1 MMASNRWK
9 NKTNASELIE
19 EKIGIPYE
27 AIDDHFFCSTEDLD
41 NENKWTDCVACY
53 DSNLRIKAIQTLNKQ
68 H

>member
-1 MMASNRWK
+1 MK
-9 NKTNASELIE
+9 KKQNKCKWAHRK
-19 EKIGIPYE
+19 KIGIPYE